1 MSERQTKPRKKHR
14 SGGGKAFPA
23 LLCNIL
29 GTFLILCVIAMML
42 PTYIPRLG
50 GYEIYNVVSGSMEP
64 SIPVGSMIFVKDVD
78 AGEIQTGDVIAFYSG
93 GSVVSHRV
101 VDNLSLSREFV
112 TKGDANKGEDMSR
125 VPYDAL
131 IGRVE
136 NHVAKLGDVMAHAT
150 TPLGKI
156 YLFGIIV
163 CGVLFNVIAGRLRE
177 Y

>member
-1 MSERQTKPRKKHR
+1 
-14 SGGGKAFPA
+14 
-23 LLCNIL
+23 
-29 GTFLILCVIAMML
+29 ML

-50 GYEIYNVVSGSMEP
+50 GYEVYNVVSGSMEP
-64 SIPVGSMIFVKDVD
+64 SIPVGSLIFVKKVEP
-78 AGEIQTGDVIAFYSG
+78 AEIQTNDVIAFYSG
-93 GSVVSHRV
+93 ASVVSHRV
-101 VDNLSLSREFV
+101 VDNLTLSEEYV

-131 IGRVE
+131 IGRVD
-136 NHVAKLGDVMAHAT
+136 NHVAKLGDIMAHAT

-163 CGVLFNVIAGRLRE
+163 CGLLFNVIAGRLRE